1 MSASSPRRARL
12 SHVHEEANSPT
23 DSKEKSGNHSIGGT
37 AFLTQNQIIKLQ
49 DDINRLRQA
58 IAWRE
63 KLRNELQQKLDSLND
78 LFDRLGGQAFID
90 TIVYAPLC
98 GSFQSISNIRT
109 FYRLLRIKSEIE
121 RLRNEIADLVGDIAV
136 IRAVI
141 LDDLMFLLVP
151 AVLQNVN
158 AWR

>member
-1 MSASSPRRARL
+1 M
-12 SHVHEEANSPT
+12 
-23 DSKEKSGNHSIGGT
+23 
-37 AFLTQNQIIKLQ
+37 
-49 DDINRLRQA
+49 
-58 IAWRE
+58 
-63 KLRNELQQKLDSLND
+63 
-78 LFDRLGGQAFID
+78 
-90 TIVYAPLC
+90 YAPLC